1 MICHDICVSFMRHYE
16 DVEVAKQ
23 LGKSPPLQ
31 NSPFEQSSENFL
43 KSSGIERKR
52 ITRNLLLNTNVSF
65 LDMDS
70 SLEGD
75 DIYLDSQPLTIA
87 IEGPPSF
94 TLKTRDP

>member
-1 MICHDICVSFMRHYE
+1 MRHYE

-23 LGKSPPLQ
+23 
-31 NSPFEQSSENFL
+31 
-43 KSSGIERKR
+43 
-52 ITRNLLLNTNVSF
+52 

>member
-23 LGKSPPLQ
+23 
-31 NSPFEQSSENFL
+31 
-43 KSSGIERKR
+43 
-52 ITRNLLLNTNVSF
+52 